1 MPPKSPFLS
10 VEQST
15 RLSRVLSRSSH
26 FALGFFVSAMLILG
40 VTIAVTLQLMEFA
53 RQIWGSR
60 PPVLIPA
67 FLLST
72 VLLACG
78 SWQLERACAFVRV
91 ENQEP
96 FRWAL
101 LRAVLIGM
109 GFVIAQM
116 FALWC
121 LLSQANHAHEFGLR
135 TGAFAFVVMH
145 GVHFFVALLFVV
157 FVLLRALADRY
168 DHEYS
173 WGVVFCA
180 WFWHALGF
188 AWVVIAGAFVLAFS
202 TVPDPAT
209 LPEW

>member
-1 MPPKSPFLS
+1 MLS
-10 VEQST
+10 
-15 RLSRVLSRSSH
+15 SSH
-26 FALGFFVSAMLILG
+26 RFAICFFLAAASILSITT
-40 VTIAVTLQLMEFA
+40 VTTLRLMDASRE
-53 RQIWGSR
+53 IWGPQ
-60 PPVLIPA
+60 PPILIPA

-72 VLLACG
+72 VLLVCG
-78 SWQLERACAFVRV
+78 SWQLERACWLVRF
-91 ENQEP
+91 EKQEP

-101 LRAVLIGM
+101 LRSLLIGVA
-109 GFVIAQM
+109 FVIAQM

-121 LLSQANHAHEFGLR
+121 LLAQVSRAHEFGLR
-135 TGAFAFVVMH
+135 SGALAFVVMH

-180 WFWHALGF
+180 WFWHALGV
-188 AWVVIAGAFVLAFS
+188 AWVMIAGAFVLALS
-202 TVPDPAT
+202 TVPDASA